1 MEMRSC
7 LLAGLLLLLPRA
19 GEPDSLREE
28 PSRPK
33 GRHNDSVHRYFPDLD
48 SRLNAVRYGRWRAL
62 EIAWTSGINR
72 ELDRIFSSYLLAQ
85 LADPPRYAPEA
96 DRVAPRF
103 LREARPVFLALRW
116 GQTLE
121 TQLSDALASPDASAA
136 LTEARLQKA
145 LDAYRREAYALAEP
159 ARPAGGG
166 AEAAALAPV
175 STRILLSGTALF
187 IQSAQDLAEANF
199 GEQRWRV
206 METIKEFDLGFAGGF
221 VAGDPATPGALSPR
235 AYQSEAPAVVEAYA
249 DVADRLDRLARFR
262 LEVFEALV
270 PGGQTLSARHE
281 RDERLR
287 TVARRYGLPAE
298 GIGGR

>member
-1 MEMRSC
+1 M
-7 LLAGLLLLLPRA
+7 
-19 GEPDSLREE
+19 
-28 PSRPK
+28 
-33 GRHNDSVHRYFPDLD
+33 HRYFPDLD

-72 ELDRIFSSYLLAQ
+72 ELDRIFSSYLLA
-85 LADPPRYAPEA
+85 LMADPPRYAPEA

-121 TQLSDALASPDASAA
+121 AQLSDALASPDASAA
-136 LTEARLQKA
+136 RTEARLQRA
-145 LDAYRREAYALAEP
+145 LDAYRREAYALDEP
-159 ARPAGGG
+159 ARPAGRP
-166 AEAAALAPV
+166 EAGELAPV
-175 STRILLSGTALF
+175 SARILLSGTALF
-187 IQSAQDLAEANF
+187 IQTAQDLAEANF

-206 METIKEFDLGFAGGF
+206 METIREFDLGFAGGF

-235 AYQSEAPAVVEAYA
+235 AYQSEAPAVAEAYSG
-249 DVADRLDRLARFR
+249 VTDRLDRLARFR

-270 PGGQTLSARHE
+270 PGGQTLSARRD

-287 TVARRYGLPAE
+287 AVARRYGLPAE